1 MEKKERVCMR
11 VRDKM
16 CFVGNR
22 KSEAERMLVCKR
34 ERERERERERSRM
47 CLCGKEKE

>member
-1 MEKKERVCMR
+1 MR

-34 ERERERERERSRM
+34 ERERERERERDRSWM